1 MTQQTR
7 TIAESNNFIVLDK
20 YVTEWEASDR
30 YQSESELERELIQD
44 LRNQGYE
51 FVPDLTSQSA
61 MLANVRVQL
70 QALNQVVFSEG
81 EWRRF
86 TRVISITPVI
96 LLSIKPV
103 RFMITTFVIS
113 LLMMVVWKTSI

>member
-20 YVTEWEASDR
+20 YVTEWEAGDR

-51 FVPDLTSQSA
+51 FVPDLTSQGSVPA
-61 MLANVRVQL
+61 
-70 QALNQVVFSEG
+70 EG
-81 EWRRF
+81 EM
-86 TRVISITPVI
+86 TP
-96 LLSIKPV
+96 
-103 RFMITTFVIS
+103 
-113 LLMMVVWKTSI
+113 

>member
-20 YVTEWEASDR
+20 YVTEWEAGDR

-70 QALNQVVFSEG
+70 QTLNQVVFNEG
-81 EWRRF
+81 
-86 TRVISITPVI
+86 
-96 LLSIKPV
+96 
-103 RFMITTFVIS
+103 
-113 LLMMVVWKTSI
+113 

>member
-20 YVTEWEASDR
+20 YVTEWEAGDR

-70 QALNQVVFSEG
+70 QTLNQVVFN
-81 EWRRF
+81 
-86 TRVISITPVI
+86 
-96 LLSIKPV
+96 
-103 RFMITTFVIS
+103 
-113 LLMMVVWKTSI
+113 

>member
-20 YVTEWEASDR
+20 YVTEWEAGDR

-70 QALNQVVFSEG
+70 QTLDRKSVV
-81 EWRRF
+81 
-86 TRVISITPVI
+86 
-96 LLSIKPV
+96 
-103 RFMITTFVIS
+103 
-113 LLMMVVWKTSI
+113 